1 MMGGSLP
8 RSDGHRRSI
17 GVGAVPARGSSDPS
31 YGVVLGVVAATFVAL
46 GVLFLF
52 PYLQRHFR
60 YPIGWGAPG
69 YVAKAADVKGN
80 GLVLSGTIRVG
91 GSLLLAVLMSA
102 TGQSAF
108 TLVAIVPAMLTAI
121 AGLGAVAMVR
131 GPFEMRPIWV
141 PVIAFLA
148 WAGFVRNYIL
158 NFHLDNLVNASL
170 VLPAF
175 AAAIV
180 FASRR
185 KGALAATILF
195 MAAGLAHWPFF
206 AFAIV
211 VFVLALAGYI
221 WLPVGASRAGWPGR
235 LKEMAPL
242 LAAAGVSGG
251 FVLLTLLAVPP
262 TGWRGARVGKISL
275 KLRARFT
282 ATLRDPATYYSM
294 PLGVVGAIVAIR
306 SSSPAHGDRAG
317 RRLFLCLMAAWV
329 SATVAG
335 GLAQLLSISTAGERL
350 ILFFFPMTILSGL
363 VVWWAA
369 RWLGS
374 HPARGAGRAAGIV
387 LVAGAVA
394 ILGGLTAKWWAGV
407 RPAID
412 ARTVQEATFAGE
424 YLDQTARGRQA
435 VFILTESIRT
445 PAWQSIAAALPPD
458 EHARTFPYYG
468 SLAHFLIGRPSKRVF
483 SIPPPPALSF
493 GPSQSSLRPGAVAI
507 VIERFNA
514 RVFRKVGSRSPER
527 VIASGV
533 LIARGPL
540 PRLPLPGPRLATANV
555 CPAGLV
561 G

>member
-69 YVAKAADVKGN
+69 YVAKAAEVRGN

-185 KGALAATILF
+185 KGALA
-195 MAAGLAHWPFF
+195 
-206 AFAIV
+206 
-211 VFVLALAGYI
+211 GYI

-282 ATLRDPATYYSM
+282 A
-294 PLGVVGAIVAIR
+294 
-306 SSSPAHGDRAG
+306 
-317 RRLFLCLMAAWV
+317 
-329 SATVAG
+329 
-335 GLAQLLSISTAGERL
+335 
-350 ILFFFPMTILSGL
+350 
-363 VVWWAA
+363 
-369 RWLGS
+369 
-374 HPARGAGRAAGIV
+374 
-387 LVAGAVA
+387 
-394 ILGGLTAKWWAGV
+394 K
-407 RPAID
+407 
-412 ARTVQEATFAGE
+412 
-424 YLDQTARGRQA
+424 
-435 VFILTESIRT
+435 
-445 PAWQSIAAALPPD
+445 
-458 EHARTFPYYG
+458 
-468 SLAHFLIGRPSKRVF
+468 
-483 SIPPPPALSF
+483 
-493 GPSQSSLRPGAVAI
+493 
-507 VIERFNA
+507 
-514 RVFRKVGSRSPER
+514 
-527 VIASGV
+527 
-533 LIARGPL
+533 
-540 PRLPLPGPRLATANV
+540 
-555 CPAGLV
+555 
-561 G
+561 

>member
-69 YVAKAADVKGN
+69 YVAKAADVRGN

-195 MAAGLAHWPFF
+195 MAARLAEGDGSAPRRGRRFRGIRPAHP
-206 AFAIV
+206 
-211 VFVLALAGYI
+211 AG
-221 WLPVGASRAGWPGR
+221 
-235 LKEMAPL
+235 
-242 LAAAGVSGG
+242 
-251 FVLLTLLAVPP
+251 
-262 TGWRGARVGKISL
+262 
-275 KLRARFT
+275 
-282 ATLRDPATYYSM
+282 
-294 PLGVVGAIVAIR
+294 R
-306 SSSPAHGDRAG
+306 SSHRV
-317 RRLFLCLMAAWV
+317 AW
-329 SATVAG
+329 
-335 GLAQLLSISTAGERL
+335 
-350 ILFFFPMTILSGL
+350 
-363 VVWWAA
+363 
-369 RWLGS
+369 
-374 HPARGAGRAAGIV
+374 GAGREDLSQVEGPVHREAARSGHV
-387 LVAGAVA
+387 LF
-394 ILGGLTAKWWAGV
+394 
-407 RPAID
+407 D
-412 ARTVQEATFAGE
+412 A
-424 YLDQTARGRQA
+424 ARGRWGDRRHPVQ
-435 VFILTESIRT
+435 
-445 PAWQSIAAALPPD
+445 LPG
-458 EHARTFPYYG
+458 TW
-468 SLAHFLIGRPSKRVF
+468 
-483 SIPPPPALSF
+483 
-493 GPSQSSLRPGAVAI
+493 
-507 VIERFNA
+507 
-514 RVFRKVGSRSPER
+514 GSR
-527 VIASGV
+527 
-533 LIARGPL
+533 GP
-540 PRLPLPGPRLATANV
+540 AV
-555 CPAGLV
+555 
-561 G
+561 